1 MNFYDV
7 PNIILYLQLNFLLS
21 PSSIDSTSGQITPTG
36 TLDYE
41 KMAGET
47 YNLTVRAFDL
57 GSPSLSADVAVVV
70 YLIDQNDNPPLFSRM
85 QYAVT
90 IPEVQC

>member
-1 MNFYDV
+1 M
-7 PNIILYLQLNFLLS
+7 YLDDFVFAIKLPS
-21 PSSIDSTSGQITPTG
+21 VSSIDSTSGQITPTG

-41 KMAGET
+41 KMPGET

-90 IPEVQC
+90 IPEV

>member
-1 MNFYDV
+1 M
-7 PNIILYLQLNFLLS
+7 P
-21 PSSIDSTSGQITPTG
+21 
-36 TLDYE
+36 
-41 KMAGET
+41 GET

-90 IPEVQC
+90 IPEV

>member
-1 MNFYDV
+1 MYLDDLVFAINCKLPFV
-7 PNIILYLQLNFLLS
+7 P
-21 PSSIDSTSGQITPTG
+21 SIDSTSGQITPTG

-41 KMAGET
+41 KMPGET

-90 IPEVQC
+90 IPEV